1 MELIIPPVD
10 AYSLNQVVY
19 IVHKGAQLEFKTD
32 KIIRVRLYEND
43 KNVFWHI
50 NWYWSGLPETEQDKI
65 FNVYAQ
71 IHQMLSREPDTT
83 YENLALGQAIG
94 RLINLHN
101 INKLHK
107 WITITGVVVWPSD
120 KEIPRGFDSAAQA
133 KHTRDKTYTYEDYQ
147 DLMALVLQVRVLTPI
162 WGEFLHQHDK
172 LISRTY
178 RDMITLQLAGDS
190 NLHEG
195 PGYKKL
201 EAYVE
206 AMVASKASKSTA
218 GAMEFISSAD
228 YPVWLFS
235 NLMVRRL
242 ATASF
247 YPPPE
252 DRSAFLVKVISN
264 HIKDRIE
271 KSESEFETPTA
282 KRDTIDTRGSE
293 ENQHSTFEN
302 YRGRQMLAGGD
313 RYFLQWYALGLDRM
327 AKVLEPDIDMGMVK
341 DYLNMYAVGDFEPTD
356 PQVLMLQ
363 WVLAP
368 VLSPRAVPDLTR
380 INIAQSLAV
389 AGAVLWHRKHYLL
402 SAFITAHHSKASLD
416 ASISGDTVSRM
427 SNVTYE
433 ILPKLFPHQRRQ
445 KSSEKGYKGL
455 TDTIKDL
462 SMEFSQL
469 AWQPTLPPTYLK
481 GISDYV
487 TGTSQ
492 SKTLIIPSNMRP
504 LLMDLIIDLA
514 GRPLDKYEDLEE
526 AFAAAKTA
534 SATSM

>member
-1 MELIIPPVD
+1 MECILLPID
-10 AYSLNQVVY
+10 RYTLDQVMY
-19 IVHKGAQLEFKTD
+19 ITHKGAHLEFKTD
-32 KIIRVRLYEND
+32 KIIRVRLYEGNPD
-43 KNVFWHI
+43 IMKHL
-50 NWYWSGLPETEQDKI
+50 NWYWSGLSDTEQDRI

-71 IHQMLSREPDTT
+71 IHQLLSKEPDTT
-83 YENLALGQAIG
+83 YENLALGQAIS

-107 WITITGVVVWPSD
+107 WITISGVVVWPSD

-133 KHTRDKTYTYEDYQ
+133 KHTRDKTYTFEDYQ

-172 LISRTY
+172 IISRTY
-178 RDMITLQLAGDS
+178 RDMIALQLAGDS

-206 AMVASKASKSTA
+206 AMVASKASKSTS
-218 GAMEFISSAD
+218 GSMEYISSAD
-228 YPVWLFS
+228 YPIWLFS
-235 NLMVRRL
+235 NLMIRRL

-302 YRGRQMLAGGD
+302 YRGRQSLSGGD
-313 RYFLQWYALGLDRM
+313 RYFLQWYALDLSRM
-327 AKVLEPDIDMGMVK
+327 AKVLEPEIDMNMVN
-341 DYLNMYAVGDFEPTD
+341 DFMNMYAVGDFEPTD

-368 VLSPRAVPDLTR
+368 VMSPRAVPDLTR
-380 INIAQSLAV
+380 INIAQGLAI
-389 AGAVLWHRKHYLL
+389 AGAVLWHRKHFIL

-416 ASISGDTVSRM
+416 ASISGESVSRM
-427 SNVTYE
+427 SNTTYE

-445 KSSEKGYKGL
+445 KSSEKSYKGI

-462 SMEFSQL
+462 VMEFSQL
-469 AWQPTLPPTYLK
+469 AWQPTLPASYLK

-492 SKTLIIPSNMRP
+492 NKTLIIPSTMRP
-504 LLMDLIIDLA
+504 LVMEMVIDLA
-514 GRPLDKYEDLEE
+514 GRPLDKYGDLEE
-526 AFAAAKTA
+526 AFAKPTSA
-534 SATSM
+534 SAVSM